1 MKTRTSR
8 ATRETGAGGSRR
20 RAKLPAMFRSLLWS
34 YRFEEMDPEA
44 HRDELIVNTMNY
56 GDLRHWRWLIRYYGL
71 GRIRRVLQRRAE
83 TEFTPESRNLA
94 RVVFSVKRFRRARG
108 RAH

>member
-1 MKTRTSR
+1 MK
-8 ATRETGAGGSRR
+8 R
-20 RAKLPAMFRSLLWS
+20 RAFRAKKLPEMFRPLLWS
-34 YRFEEMDPEA
+34 YRFSEIDPDL
-44 HRDELIVNTMNY
+44 HKDELIVNTMNY
-56 GDLRHWRWLIRYYGL
+56 GNLDHWRWLLRYFGPQ
-71 GRIRRVLQRRAE
+71 RIRRVLQRRVL